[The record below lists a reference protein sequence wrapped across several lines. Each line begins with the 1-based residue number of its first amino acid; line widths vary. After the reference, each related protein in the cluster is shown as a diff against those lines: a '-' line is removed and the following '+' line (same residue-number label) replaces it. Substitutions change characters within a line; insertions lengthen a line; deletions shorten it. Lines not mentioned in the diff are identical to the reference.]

1 MSRLYTKYQNVY
13 PFACDIDIDKLLNQ
27 ELPEIQSTIDGEM
40 LLNPSKASPFH
51 GENIK
56 DEKEVV
62 VMKQPDHFEATK
74 HGETEKLE
82 MKPPDD
88 KLPKCN
94 ESPVKEPVV
103 PRKRSLFSYQ
113 IK

>member
-1 MSRLYTKYQNVY
+1 MYTKSQHVF
-13 PFACDIDIDKLLNQ
+13 PFPCDIDVDKLLNQ
-27 ELPEIQSTIDGEM
+27 EVPEIQSTIYREM
-40 LLNPSKASPFH
+40 VLNTSKASPIH

-56 DEKEVV
+56 DEKEAVV
-62 VMKQPDHFEATK
+62 LKQPDHFEATK

-94 ESPVKEPVV
+94 ESPVKEAVV
-103 PRKRSLFSYQ
+103 TRKRSLFSYQ